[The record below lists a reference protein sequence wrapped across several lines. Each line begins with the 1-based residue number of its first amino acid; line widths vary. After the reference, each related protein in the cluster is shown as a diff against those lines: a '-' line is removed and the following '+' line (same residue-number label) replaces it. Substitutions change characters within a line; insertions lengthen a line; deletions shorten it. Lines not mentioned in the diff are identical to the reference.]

1 MPADTV
7 EVIVK
12 LSGLATVQA
21 GMRRLRDAV
30 TAPLEAAVSRVRN
43 FALGMG
49 GTLLAGLSVHRVGTE
64 IKRAVSEMDRADEV
78 AQKLGIAADQL
89 TALDYAATLADSSA
103 ESLQN
108 ALKFLARAV
117 ESNADAF
124 ATLGVELRTAEGG
137 FRSPVELLQTLADR
151 FAAMPDG
158 IGKTALTL
166 KLLGLLT
173 GRDHYGNRGRSGDG
187 RPTRCSRNW
196 TTSWT
201 GPGPWPRST
210 VCPSKR

>member
-49 GTLLAGLSVHRVGTE
+49 GTLLAGLSVYRVGTE

-108 ALKFLARAV
+108 ALKFLAPVPSAWTRLRGWPGTGAG
-117 ESNADAF
+117 SGPAP
-124 ATLGVELRTAEGG
+124 TLAGTPARPGSRWPGSMTQTEPAQGLAHGPELSQQFLPKVGLHRRFQEDQGLRGGQGVQPFRGQAGG
-137 FRSPVELLQTLADR
+137 FGQQRMGQLA
-151 FAAMPDG
+151 A
-158 IGKTALTL
+158 
-166 KLLGLLT
+166 
-173 GRDHYGNRGRSGDG
+173 
-187 RPTRCSRNW
+187 
-196 TTSWT
+196 
-201 GPGPWPRST
+201 
-210 VCPSKR
+210 